1 MFKKTLV
8 ALSLLGIASQ
18 SGASTIVVTKEE
30 VSEQAILT
38 STNVSSTSFTVTTQV
53 DIASGSTLQLAYSA
67 APTNAASVTLAAD
80 AANCGAGASITYA
93 GLTNDNKTANYTV
106 SVTATPITSGCVLTF
121 GDTVGGVASTDVPA
135 AFAKADVQAA
145 DITVASSFTVVGS
158 GVDPSAAASAI
169 LGMSGEDQFSLTVS
183 EKADATVD
191 VAAGRKAYT
200 NTQLSDDLDITF
212 NDDDTGAS
220 ATSATYTITGDFT
233 WADDPLIDGF
243 QLLDRNGQE
252 PIAIQ
257 TGVGVAFGDGTTA
270 AAPTATTLTLV
281 DSNPVDAEII
291 TLRFTP
297 LTDANIGGAD
307 ATDDVVAVALP
318 NDNFKVEAEVAYSD
332 LVAAPNTGTGTQSI
346 AAATQDNGGSWGLNG
361 ASVKI
366 YAVPFGA
373 EVESHSI
380 FVSNS
385 GSSTGAV
392 TASVVW
398 NNNDAV
404 DVNLGD
410 IGAKGNTYLNL
421 ISALEGIGEKPAW
434 GRADVT
440 FTVNAP
446 AADITFTAAYNTA
459 EGRANLYMEEQ
470 ANLAGISN
478 AAKTSAANACT
489 ALGEGRDDIG
499 TGGDTVGQGVYA
511 TAAGC

>member
-18 SGASTIVVTKEE
+18 GGASTITVTKEE

-38 STNVSSTSFTVTTQV
+38 STNVSSTSFVVTTEV

-67 APTNAASVTLAAD
+67 APANAASVTLEAD
-80 AANCGAGASITYA
+80 DGTCGAGASITYA

-121 GDTVGGVASTDVPA
+121 GDDVGGTTTPA

-158 GVDPSAAASAI
+158 GVDPSAAAKAI

-183 EKADATVD
+183 DDLDATVD
-191 VAAGRKAYT
+191 VEAGRKAYT
-200 NTQLSDDLDITF
+200 NSQLFDDLDITF
-212 NDDDTGAS
+212 NDDGTGAT
-220 ATSATYTITGDFT
+220 ATSATYTITGDFA
-233 WADDPLIDGF
+233 WADDPLTDGF

-257 TGVGVAFGDGTTA
+257 TGVGVTFGDGTA
-270 AAPTATTLTLV
+270 VAAPTATTLTLV
-281 DSNPVDAEII
+281 DSNPIDGETI

-297 LTDANIGGAD
+297 LTDANIGGGD

-318 NDNFKVEAEVAYSD
+318 NDGFKVEAEVAYED
-332 LVAAPNTGTGTQSI
+332 LVASPNTGTGTQDI
-346 AAATQDNGGSWGLNG
+346 AAATENNGGSWGLNG

-404 DVNLGD
+404 EVNLGD

-478 AAKTSAANACT
+478 AAKTSSACAYD
-489 ALGEGRDDIG
+489 ALGEGIDAADAGVAPVAGERKYTIA
-499 TGGDTVGQGVYA
+499 TG
-511 TAAGC
+511 C